1 MCKRII
7 KQIKGKGIWSHIRYW
22 FPNAW
27 SSIES
32 WISRTRLI
40 PGILYPLI
48 LAGVALY
55 FLRYFS
61 SLKNGESVESPLTL
75 AMVAVTLG
83 GFILLG
89 AFYKERSERQDEPQ
103 VQKAVSNEPLSGK
116 ELKRVAKLFLG
127 AAICFVVTF
136 LMVPALGMPKSPG
149 GQFTNVL
156 TQVGTCL
163 IMIVAAVAIG
173 GALIAFTMAI
183 VSLANIIRKM

>member
-7 KQIKGKGIWSHIRYW
+7 KQINGKGIWNHIRYR
-22 FPNAW
+22 FSNAC
-27 SSIES
+27 SGIKS

-40 PGILYPLI
+40 PGILGPLI
-48 LAGVALY
+48 LAGVAAY

-61 SLKNGESVESPLTL
+61 SLKDGESVESPLTL

-83 GFILLG
+83 GFVLLG

-103 VQKAVSNEPLSGK
+103 VQNAVSNEPVSGK
-116 ELKRVAKLFLG
+116 ELKRAAKFFLG

-136 LMVPALGMPKSPG
+136 LMVPALGMAKSPG
-149 GQFTNVL
+149 GQFANVL
-156 TQVGTCL
+156 TRVGDYL

-173 GALIAFTMAI
+173 GALITFTIGI